1 MSQTQMNDMNPNAT
15 LAAVT
20 FLAGFA
26 VSDRFTAS
34 LMVSVLLFILGKLID
49 LFIKPYLEERRA
61 AARAA
66 KRLSEEGATNDAKKV

>member
-1 MSQTQMNDMNPNAT
+1 MSHMNDMNPNLT
-15 LAAVT
+15 LASIT

-26 VSDRFTAS
+26 VSDRFTLS
-34 LMVSVLLFILGKLID
+34 VTVSVILFVLGKLID

-66 KRLSEEGATNDAKKV
+66 KSLSEEGVKNDAEKV